1 MVAFTVSPDRRDPTC
16 AGLTSLPSL
25 AIGSDSSHSERFF
38 AAGNEKSDAR
48 FNPPWVKD
56 EMMGYYLYKNDKIA
70 FLVDLMNQNLDDRVA
85 YMTITYDFIEGRP
98 KAVSDV
104 KVCLPLLLPVQVR
117 TSFGEGRC

>member
-1 MVAFTVSPDRRDPTC
+1 
-16 AGLTSLPSL
+16 LPSL

-56 EMMGYYLYKNDKIA
+56 ELMGYYMYKNDKIA
-70 FLVDLMNQNLDDRVA
+70 FLVDLMNQNPDDRTV
-85 YMTITYDFIEGRP
+85 YMTITYDFVEGRP

-104 KVCLPLLLPVQVR
+104 KVCLPSYPWHSVEETCINEKSRL
-117 TSFGEGRC
+117 FG